1 MKDTDKTKRA
11 GRLLCICLALC
22 LAAALCLCA
31 CTASVPEG
39 MDEEQVKQA
48 AEQTIRLLDEQDY
61 TALMHTMDE
70 TMRDAI
76 TEQQWADTWQPYAD
90 SLGALVE
97 VESHSLVEQ
106 DGYAVDVA
114 KAAYENGTLTFTL
127 SYDTEYRLAGLYMK

>member
-1 MKDTDKTKRA
+1 MKDTGKTKRA

-61 TALMHTMDE
+61 TA
-70 TMRDAI
+70 
-76 TEQQWADTWQPYAD
+76 
-90 SLGALVE
+90 
-97 VESHSLVEQ
+97 
-106 DGYAVDVA
+106 
-114 KAAYENGTLTFTL
+114 
-127 SYDTEYRLAGLYMK
+127 